1 MHFCKRN
8 IIEISETEAAK
19 KDSFGT
25 NYDSLSPLHAGA
37 LNIHV
42 STLIKNEVLFCFDQ
56 LKSVDVDMPAAWQ
69 VTTSQKQHIEKKGR
83 KTLPRIGMMEYLRKM
98 EHVEI

>member
-1 MHFCKRN
+1 
-8 IIEISETEAAK
+8 
-19 KDSFGT
+19 
-25 NYDSLSPLHAGA
+25 
-37 LNIHV
+37 
-42 STLIKNEVLFCFDQ
+42 
-56 LKSVDVDMPAAWQ
+56 MPAAWQ